1 MSRIL
6 VVDDEPTI
14 CWALQQAL
22 SEDGHDVTVSSTAE
36 EALKNFDQ
44 LSPDLVMLDV
54 RLPGMDG
61 LSALN
66 HFRENNAETPVI
78 VMTAF
83 GDLETAVQAIHR
95 GAFEYLLKPF
105 DLDQVTQ
112 AVSRALTHASTET
125 SVSGDVGDA
134 KETDLLLGSSPAMQ
148 AIYRHIALVADQDV
162 PVLITGESGTGKEL
176 VAAAVH
182 RYSKRATQPFIPV
195 CIPAFNE
202 SVVESE
208 LFGHARGA
216 FTGAVDHR
224 VGLLEAAHRG
234 TAFFDE
240 IGDISPPLQVKM
252 LRVLE
257 SKIITPVGSNEPR
270 QTDFRLIA
278 ATNRNLEAMV
288 AEETFREDLYYRLN
302 VYQIQIPP
310 LRERTEDIPILAN
323 KFMRE
328 VDPQGR
334 VTLADSAIEELA
346 KRPWHGN
353 VRELRNVIE
362 QAVLATRSGQLTADR
377 IPQASPSIK
386 LSRDAHPLDK
396 LENTVRDWVRHQA
409 DSQSDGQITSGLY
422 DAFLERTEPLL
433 FEEVLQLSN
442 GNRQEAARIL
452 GIHRQTLRDKMKK
465 HQMD

>member
-22 SEDGHDVTVSSTAE
+22 SEDGHTVTVSSTAE
-36 EALKNFDQ
+36 EALQNLEQ

-61 LSALN
+61 LAALN
-66 HFRENNAETPVI
+66 HIRERAATTPVI

-105 DLDQVTQ
+105 DLDQVTH
-112 AVSRALTHASTET
+112 AVNRALTHSSSETPSTET
-125 SVSGDVGDA
+125 AGNVA
-134 KETDLLLGSSPAMQ
+134 ETGQLLGSSPAMQ

-182 RYSKRATQPFIPV
+182 RYSKRAKQPFIPV

-224 VGLLEAAHRG
+224 IGLLEAADRG

-240 IGDISPPLQVKM
+240 IGDISPSLQVKL

-257 SKIITPVGSNEPR
+257 SKVITPVGSNEPR

-288 AEETFREDLYYRLN
+288 ADQSFREDLYYRLN

-323 KFMRE
+323 KFMRA

-334 VTLADSAIEELA
+334 VTLSDSAVEELT

-362 QAVLATRSGQLTADR
+362 QAVLATRSGQLTADC
-377 IPQASPSIK
+377 IPVVSSSIK
-386 LSRDAHPLDK
+386 QPREAQPLDN
-396 LENTVRDWVRHQA
+396 LEQTVRDWVRHCA
-409 DSQSDGQITSGLY
+409 DSQSDGELDSGLY
-422 DAFLERTEPLL
+422 DAFLETTEPLL
-433 FEEVLQLSN
+433 FEEVLQLSK
-442 GNRQEAARIL
+442 GNRQEAAKIL